1 MMPAYLLSMP
11 MIAIYFI
18 AAVFLFIAS
27 ISDIKTREVPDW
39 LNYGSVGAGI
49 GINLIFSL
57 IYSDYSFIINSLI
70 GLAAFF
76 ILAYILF
83 YTGQW
88 GGGDSK
94 ALMGIG
100 ALLGLNY
107 KTGSL
112 PISIVFLISTLVIGA
127 FYGMAWT
134 MYLALRKKEE
144 FMKELRHLLSQKNI
158 RRAKIAMLIAAV
170 LAFAANFLPIN
181 ALYKM
186 MIVGI
191 TLAFYLTFYVWL
203 FTKAVEKACM
213 QKYVNPGQLTE
224 GDWIVDDVVVG
235 GKRICGPKDLGIEK
249 KQIAL
254 LVKYYKAGKI
264 KKVLIKEGIPF
275 VPSFLVG
282 FLAALVFGNIV
293 NYLI

>member
-1 MMPAYLLSMP
+1 
-11 MIAIYFI
+11 
-18 AAVFLFIAS
+18 
-27 ISDIKTREVPDW
+27 
-39 LNYGSVGAGI
+39 
-49 GINLIFSL
+49 
-57 IYSDYSFIINSLI
+57 
-70 GLAAFF
+70 
-76 ILAYILF
+76 
-83 YTGQW
+83 
-88 GGGDSK
+88 
-94 ALMGIG
+94 MGIG